1 MKERKLG
8 PRITISLDEESYQ
21 ELNKIAGRHEVS
33 VSWLA
38 RYAIGGF
45 LQQCRSGEKIELATI
60 KQDKAQ

>member
-1 MKERKLG
+1 MKERKLR

-21 ELNKIAGRHEVS
+21 ALNKIAGRHEVS

-38 RYAIGGF
+38 RHAISGF

-60 KQDKAQ
+60 KQDEEP